1 VSARAS
7 TGAGAGAEEAAAS
20 RRPAASEDEARGSQT
35 VKALLG
41 LRELVFSGQLA
52 PGERISELAV
62 VDRLG
67 VSRTPV
73 RLALVRLEEEGLV
86 EPAASGGF
94 SVRAFTTDDI
104 VDAIE
109 LRGVLEGTAARFAAE
124 RGPDRAE
131 LAALND
137 CVGALDALIN
147 RRVLAVED
155 FGDYLRLNE
164 RFHALLLDLA
174 ASPVLK
180 RQIERIY
187 GLPFAGPSAFVRL
200 QAELPESRQIL
211 VIAQEQHRS
220 IAEAIRAREGARA
233 EALAREHSR
242 VARRNLEIAFQDRS
256 TFADLPGGA
265 LVRAGERR

>member
-1 VSARAS
+1 MSID
-7 TGAGAGAEEAAAS
+7 E
-20 RRPAASEDEARGSQT
+20 EARGSQT

-41 LRELVFSGQLA
+41 LRELVFSGALR
-52 PGERISELAV
+52 PGERISELAM

-86 EPAASGGF
+86 EASPNGGF
-94 SVRAFTTDDI
+94 VVRAFTTGDI

-124 RGPDRAE
+124 RGPDRGE
-131 LAALND
+131 LAALRD

-164 RFHALLLDLA
+164 RFHALLVDLA
-174 ASPVLK
+174 ASPVLR

-187 GLPFAGPSAFVRL
+187 ALPFAGPSAFVTK
-200 QAELPESRQIL
+200 QAELPESREIL

-220 IAEAIRAREGARA
+220 IAEAIEAREGARA

-242 VARRNLEIAFQDRS
+242 VARRNLDIVFADRE
-256 TFADLPGGA
+256 TFADMPGGA
-265 LVRAGERR
+265 LVRAGGRR

>member
-1 VSARAS
+1 MVSD
-7 TGAGAGAEEAAAS
+7 E
-20 RRPAASEDEARGSQT
+20 EARGSQT

-41 LRELVFSGQLA
+41 LRQLVFSGQLG

-86 EPAASGGF
+86 EQAASGGF
-94 SVRAFTTDDI
+94 VVRAFTKDDI

-124 RGPDRAE
+124 RGPGRDE
-131 LAALND
+131 LAAIRD

-147 RRVLAVED
+147 RRSLAVDD
-155 FGDYLRLNE
+155 FADYLRLNG
-164 RFHALLLDLA
+164 RFHALLVELA
-174 ASPVLK
+174 GSAVLK

-187 GLPFAGPSAFVRL
+187 ALPFAGPSAFVTQ

-220 IAEAIRAREGARA
+220 MVEAVERREGARA
-233 EALAREHSR
+233 EALGREHSR
-242 VARRNLEIAFQDRS
+242 VARRNLEIVFQDRA
-256 TFADLPGGA
+256 TFADMPGGA
-265 LVRAGERR
+265 LVRAGSRL